1 MKANTIPRRRALV
14 CAAIVGAL
22 FAVPIGAGAQLSQP
36 AKPVFG
42 TMNEWKISL
51 SPTRLSSGKTRLTVR
66 NKGKVVHEVI
76 VIRTD
81 LAGKK
86 LPMLKGQDRFDE
98 KAPALTLVG
107 EIGDLKVGRSDTKEF
122 DLKPG
127 HYVFACNLA
136 GHYRNGMYT
145 ELTVK

>member
-1 MKANTIPRRRALV
+1 MLPLLKVAGWSDEQ
-14 CAAIVGAL
+14 IVEQ
-22 FAVPIGAGAQLSQP
+22 FPITAGRI
-36 AKPVFG
+36 V
-42 TMNEWKISL
+42 
-51 SPTRLSSGKTRLTVR
+51 TV
-66 NKGKVVHEVI
+66 
-76 VIRTD
+76 
-81 LAGKK
+81 GKK
-86 LPMLKGQDRFDE
+86 HRRGD
-98 KAPALTLVG
+98 ALWADYVLEYVPGVPVAIVG